1 MKSVGC
7 SDHVNIDF
15 SVVNDMDYYSGVVF
29 RGFVD
34 GIPEGIL
41 SGGRY
46 DKLMR
51 KMGRKAG
58 AVGFAVYLDLLER
71 LDEVRDDYDVD
82 TVLLYGD
89 DTDMGELMHTV
100 DRLVRDGKSVLAEK
114 TLPERIRYRRL
125 LSFGNGG
132 TKILEQHD

>member
-1 MKSVGC
+1 M
-7 SDHVNIDF
+7 
-15 SVVNDMDYYSGVVF
+15 
-29 RGFVD
+29 D

-71 LDEVRDDYDVD
+71 LNEVRDDYDVD

-89 DTDMGELMHTV
+89 DANMGELMRTV
-100 DRLVRDGKSVLAEK
+100 DCLVRDGKSVLAEK
-114 TLPERIRYRRL
+114 ALPERIRYRRL